1 MVVLN
6 VKRGE
11 TFLFLY
17 ETILSASVDTVVQD
31 ICLLINGRLKV
42 LRLADAIDDLANHGI
57 AKAPKIRGLL
67 EEQVQEL
74 KLIDEEVE
82 RCQPVGGTLECPDP
96 LEFRVGLAPTPP
108 FKELLTRAAQ
118 EAKLKVKNEKQLL
131 SKEDFGQA
139 LKLLKEAVDG
149 VYPMG
154 LPEYDPIRM
163 EQENREDLTD
173 CRVKQWTE
181 VVDPHDTKLWFAS
194 KELLPGT
201 CLGQYMGKIEKTK
214 VVVKVASKKSGQPCR
229 EPLMSEEDQK
239 MLMMVHAKRREEM
252 QKLASDADNS
262 YYDAPWADQHG
273 LKRKVLG
280 LNDISWKPK

>member
-1 MVVLN
+1 
-6 VKRGE
+6 
-11 TFLFLY
+11 
-17 ETILSASVDTVVQD
+17 
-31 ICLLINGRLKV
+31 
-42 LRLADAIDDLANHGI
+42 
-57 AKAPKIRGLL
+57 
-67 EEQVQEL
+67 
-74 KLIDEEVE
+74 
-82 RCQPVGGTLECPDP
+82 
-96 LEFRVGLAPTPP
+96 
-108 FKELLTRAAQ
+108 
-118 EAKLKVKNEKQLL
+118 
-131 SKEDFGQA
+131 
-139 LKLLKEAVDG
+139 
-149 VYPMG
+149 MG

-163 EQENREDLTD
+163 ELENREDLTD